1 MMTIF
6 WIFVVL
12 LCVLNAADIITIH
25 LIFKKGP
32 NPRKLNP
39 LLAGIVKKGSPFVGK
54 LALLK
59 VTVVG
64 VLVVSLWGGMHTLAG
79 GEVLAPALL
88 GFVSG
93 WYAAIVARNI
103 EELLRLR

>member
-12 LCVLNAADIITIH
+12 LCVLNAADIITTH
-25 LIFKKGP
+25 LIFKRGL
-32 NPRKLNP
+32 NPRELNP
-39 LLAGIVKKGSPFVGK
+39 LLAGIVKKGSPFVAK
-54 LALLK
+54 LTLLK
-59 VTVVG
+59 VAAIG

-88 GFVSG
+88 GFVDG
-93 WYAAIVARNI
+93 WYAAIVARNT
-103 EELLRLR
+103 EELLRLK